1 MGFKTNL
8 AVGAL
13 TIGAAW
19 THGMDKVW
27 VGNVEEV
34 ITTMAAAESV
44 DKCNSRV
51 EVQNAMAR
59 ARTKYATFP
68 KKVTIAPTL
77 GKDLFC
83 SVEVK
88 SDPGFQQMQPQK
100 TKTTA
105 ELAKENPLDKKEFK
119 DWSKFVEK
127 ISK

>member
-1 MGFKTNL
+1 MGFKKKL

-13 TIGAAW
+13 AFGAWNA
-19 THGMDKVW
+19 GADVILGK
-27 VGNVEEV
+27 VEEV
-34 ITTMAAAESV
+34 IPTRAGAESV

-51 EVQNAMAR
+51 EVQNAMTR

-68 KKVTIAPTL
+68 KKVTIAPTI

-100 TKTTA
+100 TKTTE

-119 DWSKFVEK
+119 DWSNFVKK

>member
-13 TIGAAW
+13 TIGAWNA
-19 THGMDKVW
+19 GAKDIFL
-27 VGNVEEV
+27 GNVEEV

-68 KKVTIAPTL
+68 KKVTIAPTI

-83 SVEVK
+83 GVEVK

-100 TKTTA
+100 TKTTE

-119 DWSKFVEK
+119 DWSKFVKK